1 MPRLS
6 DEERRVRQTVGSR
19 IRELRKSM
27 GLTTTT
33 LAGKAGISQSQLSKL
48 ENGKATIS
56 IPTLTKLCL
65 IFDRPLSYLFQKDE
79 EVPRVLGTMTTVPG
93 PENRGLAWFAKEVKR
108 RSHGRMSLISLWATV
123 LGSAPEQVRML
134 QEGIIDLF
142 IEELIF
148 YQHIAPTV
156 NFVSL
161 PYVFANDVHLLAFLE
176 STFFEETVRRPLMEE
191 GIRILNRRWN
201 WRRGLERVLISKQ
214 PVTRPEEVK
223 GKRVRIFDS
232 PALARFWEG
241 FGAHPV
247 VVHWPRVKEAWA
259 KGEFD
264 LLPTHRSHL
273 YPLGFCRHGH
283 YVTRLG
289 DVPPALAVTVN
300 AKKYLSLPPD
310 IQDALEEACDA
321 AGTFFTQEI
330 QRSEPVHESKNL
342 SKYGAVYLKV
352 DLSPWRQASSKVV
365 KDMAKSGEIDRETLK
380 IIQHL
385 TQTKKDITL

>member
-6 DEERRVRQTVGSR
+6 DEERQVRRTVGSR

-33 LAGKAGISQSQLSKL
+33 LAGQAGISQSQLSKL
-48 ENGKATIS
+48 ENGKAAIS
-56 IPTLTKLCL
+56 ILTLTKLSR

-93 PENRGLAWFAKEVKR
+93 PESRGLARFAKEVER
-108 RSHGRMSLISLWATV
+108 RSKGRMSLISLWATV

-148 YQHIAPTV
+148 YQHITPTV

-161 PYVFANDVHLLAFLE
+161 PYVFANDAHLLTFLE
-176 STFFEETVRRPLMEE
+176 SPFFEETIRRPLTEA

-201 WRRGLERVLISKQ
+201 WRRGVERVLVSKQ

-223 GKRVRIFDS
+223 GKRVRVFDS

-241 FGAHPV
+241 LGARPV
-247 VVHWPRVKEAWA
+247 VVHWPRVKEAWE

-273 YPLGFCRHGH
+273 YPLGFCRHGP

-310 IQDALEEACDA
+310 IQAALEEACDA

-330 QRSEPVHESKNL
+330 QRSEPDHESKNL

-352 DLSPWRQASSKVV
+352 DLSPWRRAASKVV
-365 KDMAKSGEIDRETLK
+365 RDMAESGEIDREALR

-385 TQTKKDITL
+385 HHPDKGANL